1 MRFEKIGS
9 VFPIIRNGAN
19 IKQDKVTDGYPIT
32 RIETIADGTVDLKRV
47 GYASIHDERFSE
59 FFLQENDI
67 LMSHINSISHL
78 RKIALV
84 NHIF

>member
-47 GYASIHDERFSE
+47 GYF
-59 FFLQENDI
+59 NV
-67 LMSHINSISHL
+67 SHQ
-78 RKIALV
+78 
-84 NHIF
+84 